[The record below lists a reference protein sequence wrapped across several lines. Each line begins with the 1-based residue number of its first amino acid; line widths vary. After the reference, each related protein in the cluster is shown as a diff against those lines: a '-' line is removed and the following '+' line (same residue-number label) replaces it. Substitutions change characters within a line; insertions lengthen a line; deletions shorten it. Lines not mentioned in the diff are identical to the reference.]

1 MRDRI
6 QRAVE
11 VGGEPL
17 LLVALGAVC
26 FFAAAT
32 HPFGIGVFRMHP
44 LHDMPLLLFGA
55 LLIIAGALRL
65 PLRPYALIPVRI
77 AMTRAQVLLG
87 DRPDLQLHLD
97 LDALTARG
105 HMLDRGRAGGSG
117 RRR

>member
-6 QRAVE
+6 QRVLE
-11 VGGEPL
+11 VGGQPL

-32 HPFGIGVFRMHP
+32 HPFGVGVFRMHP

-77 AMTRAQVLLG
+77 AMIGAAIYWGVVL
-87 DRPDLQLHLD
+87 PVVFYEHVW
-97 LDALTARG
+97 
-105 HMLDRGRAGGSG
+105 
-117 RRR
+117 